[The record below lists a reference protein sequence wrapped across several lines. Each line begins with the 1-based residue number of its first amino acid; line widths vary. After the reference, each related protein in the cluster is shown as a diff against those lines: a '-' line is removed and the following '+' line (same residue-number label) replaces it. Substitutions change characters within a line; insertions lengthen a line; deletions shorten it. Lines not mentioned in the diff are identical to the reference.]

1 MASMKAL
8 KARPNSAAVS
18 SWSGMSHPFG
28 TWCRSSQS
36 RVHRLALQSEHAEDA
51 FVHTPKRLLRHEPLQ
66 RLQPQRELARG
77 QRPLG
82 AHAAGPQPLQVLSR
96 GVLRAIDDPQVLPPA
111 ALQRGLNETPL
122 RVARHEVARLDDH
135 AVAAA
140 PVQLLP
146 PGDAVRN
153 A

>member
-8 KARPNSAAVS
+8 QARPNSAAVS
-18 SWSGMSHPFG
+18 SWSGMSHPLG

-36 RVHRLALQSEHAEDA
+36 RVHRLALQSEHAEHA
-51 FVHTPKRLLRHEPLQ
+51 FVHTRRY
-66 RLQPQRELARG
+66 
-77 QRPLG
+77 
-82 AHAAGPQPLQVLSR
+82 S
-96 GVLRAIDDPQVLPPA
+96 PA
-111 ALQRGLNETPL
+111 ALQRGLNETAL

-140 PVQLLP
+140 PGQLLP

-153 A
+153 ARRVASLHHTE